1 MYTTE
6 IVWENR
12 SFFINIFKYTGQNNI
27 RISVVTPLK
36 ELYLRLIEEVYH
48 DEITPAIDESLAFF
62 LMGCL
67 AHVED
72 AFLKNDIPDPQ
83 TTVTYFE
90 NAIPKN
96 LSKYL

>member
-1 MYTTE
+1 MKR
-6 IVWENR
+6 IVN
-12 SFFINIFKYTGQNNI
+12 FKEKNDYKTRYQNNV
-27 RISVVTPLK
+27 RISVVPPLK

-48 DEITPAIDESLAFF
+48 DEITPDIDESLTFF

-67 AHVED
+67 AHIED

-83 TTVTYFE
+83 TTVAYFE
-90 NAIPKN
+90 NAIPKH